1 MTPRCDMF
9 DRLTDDQLKAEL
21 KRLMDL
27 QRHVSST
34 WAKANREL
42 KRRKK
47 AQRGKS
53 DEHPK
58 AHISSRLQVR
68 AD

>member
-1 MTPRCDMF
+1 MTPRRDMF
-9 DRLTDDQLKAEL
+9 DHLTDDQLKAEL

-53 DEHPK
+53 D
-58 AHISSRLQVR
+58 
-68 AD
+68 D